1 MRAIS
6 ALPSRPHRE
15 SDTSAEP
22 AEGAAFVTIA
32 DPGHEPGSFVSGI
45 VVGRSTTV
53 QSRSDLLESRVIH
66 GPVVILIGGR
76 INPGRPGPRRDRR
89 SPATDHT
96 PLVA

>member
-1 MRAIS
+1 
-6 ALPSRPHRE
+6 
-15 SDTSAEP
+15 
-22 AEGAAFVTIA
+22 
-32 DPGHEPGSFVSGI
+32 
-45 VVGRSTTV
+45 V